1 VSAGQSAFKLAF
13 ELSPIILVGGIASLI
28 PFQMMPIM
36 AITEA
41 INLPLGL
48 LGSSGDVTLDNF
60 FAHYQP
66 LPGASMIEQDIATYP
81 FANQQVAAASVI
93 TKPLSISF
101 QMTSPAKGAGGYY
114 AKLPIMMLLQRTLE
128 KHNASGGTYTL
139 LTPSFIYTNCLM
151 LSMRDTS
158 TAATRQVQNT
168 WQLDFVKPLVTIA
181 DAQSAEGALN
191 NLMQQ
196 FDSGSQITGQPS
208 LSGLS
213 TGGAVP
219 ADTGAAVPVA
229 GGTSPVAVPGYS
241 DSGFGANTPVAASE
255 SGFTANT
262 PAAPAFSESGFGAPQ
277 VSRR

>member
-1 VSAGQSAFKLAF
+1 MGVGLAAFKMAF
-13 ELSPIILVGGIASLI
+13 ELSPIILVGGVADLV
-28 PFQMMPIM
+28 PFKMLPIM

-48 LGSSGDVTLDNF
+48 LGPSGDVNLDNF

-66 LPGASMIEQDIATYP
+66 LPGASLIEQDIATYP
-81 FANQQVAAASVI
+81 FANQQTAANAII
-93 TKPLSISF
+93 TKPMQVSF
-101 QMTSPAKGAGGYY
+101 QMTVPAKGPGGYY
-114 AKLPIMMLLQRTLE
+114 AKLPIMMMLQRVLE
-128 KHNASGGTYTL
+128 THNKSGGTYTL
-139 LTPSFIYTNCLM
+139 LTPSFIYVNCL
-151 LSMRDTS
+151 LVSMRDTS
-158 TAATRQVQNT
+158 TSATRQVQNT
-168 WQLDFVKPLVTIA
+168 WQLEFVKPLITIN
-181 DAQSAEGALN
+181 DAQNAEGALN

-196 FDSGSQITGQPS
+196 MDSGSQVAGQPS

-219 ADTGAAVPVA
+219 ADTGAAAPVA
-229 GGTSPVAVPGYS
+229 GATNPVAVPGYS
-241 DSGFGANTPVAASE
+241 DSGFGANTPVAASD